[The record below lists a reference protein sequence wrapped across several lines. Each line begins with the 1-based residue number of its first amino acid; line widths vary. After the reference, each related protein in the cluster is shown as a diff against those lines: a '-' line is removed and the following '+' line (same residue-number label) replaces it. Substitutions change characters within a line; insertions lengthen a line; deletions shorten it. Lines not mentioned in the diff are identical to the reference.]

1 MKSESVC
8 QACGINPAAV
18 FINTSDAGEKMQLCV
33 SCAQKKQEESTMG
46 LQEFFEKASMTI
58 LGPEAK
64 QKPAEESEPK
74 ACTQCGLTLQD
85 FEKLGLIGCPTCY
98 KVFEQEL
105 SELLKRIHGSFKH
118 IGSRPR
124 PRRVFASTPD
134 IAALRAELHQAIE
147 QENFERAAEFRDLIR
162 DLEREQH
169 RSEDSN
175 RVIT

>member
-1 MKSESVC
+1 MKSESLC
-8 QACGINPAAV
+8 QACGENPAAV
-18 FINTSDAGEKMQLCV
+18 FINTGDAGEKMQLCV
-33 SCAQKKQEESTMG
+33 ACAQKKQEESTMG

-58 LGPEAK
+58 LGN
-64 QKPAEESEPK
+64 EPSTEK
-74 ACTQCGLTLQD
+74 ETNEPTACTQCGLTLQD

-98 KVFEQEL
+98 EVFENEL
-105 SELLKRIHGSFKH
+105 AELLKRIHGSFKH

-134 IAALRAELHQAIE
+134 IAALRAELHAAIE

-169 RSEDSN
+169 RTEDSN